1 MGAILLLVTGLFP
14 HAVCGQEAPGG
25 RKEAERFFARG
36 LDFYRGGKF
45 KEAVASYGQAVKYQR
60 PDAGQLYLM
69 SLAHLQLGSYL
80 EASRL
85 LEKSVQLHPKNTAS
99 LAVLG
104 ALYTYFGRYA
114 EAEKV
119 LKQANSVGGPSAE
132 VFNNLGVAY
141 YRGGRGQDAA
151 GAFNQAVK
159 LSPSDAVIHHNLSNA
174 YLKLGQT
181 DEAYEAKQR
190 ADRLAPRSIGNAG
203 VILLL
208 HGLLKLELQ
217 TANDPPGISGDEP
230 VRPGG
235 AAGEE
240 KLTGVYRVGEG
251 DVLDIKPKGAVSTGS
266 TLYTVLAGGL
276 LEYPPLGAPVAVAG
290 MTTDEIAGKLDA
302 ELRRRGAAAA
312 GLTVNTR
319 EYVSHTIL
327 VSGLVES
334 RGTKVLRREAVPLY
348 VIMAEAQPL
357 KEAGLVVVNS
367 HATGRAV
374 KVRLEEIHREG
385 LLVRPGDVVHVAV
398 SEPEFFYISGKVT
411 EPGEKK
417 FRRGLSLSQAIVASG
432 GLLKAGK
439 HCIVSRDGADGKL
452 ITLRVNLK
460 HLTSGVITDP
470 LLQAG
475 DRVEV
480 F

>member
-1 MGAILLLVTGLFP
+1 M
-14 HAVCGQEAPGG
+14 
-25 RKEAERFFARG
+25 
-36 LDFYRGGKF
+36 
-45 KEAVASYGQAVKYQR
+45 
-60 PDAGQLYLM
+60 
-69 SLAHLQLGSYL
+69 
-80 EASRL
+80 
-85 LEKSVQLHPKNTAS
+85 
-99 LAVLG
+99 
-104 ALYTYFGRYA
+104 
-114 EAEKV
+114 
-119 LKQANSVGGPSAE
+119 
-132 VFNNLGVAY
+132 
-141 YRGGRGQDAA
+141 
-151 GAFNQAVK
+151 
-159 LSPSDAVIHHNLSNA
+159 
-174 YLKLGQT
+174 
-181 DEAYEAKQR
+181 
-190 ADRLAPRSIGNAG
+190 
-203 VILLL
+203 
-208 HGLLKLELQ
+208 
-217 TANDPPGISGDEP
+217 
-230 VRPGG
+230 
-235 AAGEE
+235 
-240 KLTGVYRVGEG
+240 
-251 DVLDIKPKGAVSTGS
+251 
-266 TLYTVLAGGL
+266 LAGGL

-302 ELRRRGAAAA
+302 ELRRRGAAA

-357 KEAGLVVVNS
+357 KEAGRVIVNS

-385 LLVRPGDVVHVAV
+385 LLVRPGDVVHVAA

-411 EPGEKK
+411 EPGEKQ

-439 HCIVSRDGADGKL
+439 YCIVSRDGADGKL

-460 HLTSGVITDP
+460 HLASGVITDP